1 MKIIGLSG
9 PSGAGKSTICEQFE
23 KFDIPCINTDEIYHS
38 IIVPP
43 SECLDVLCECFGRSI
58 LSQDGTLD
66 RKKLSQLVFEGEDA
80 KDNLEKLNRI
90 SHKYIWAE
98 VNKLIVKY
106 REEKK
111 QAVVIDAPA
120 LFSSQIF
127 VTACDFIISII
138 ADKDIRLERIV
149 QRDHID
155 TQTAK
160 ARLDAQPSD
169 SFFINN
175 SEYYI
180 NNSGDTEYRNKCLAE
195 ILRQEGI
202 TLNEKKDIQT

>member
-23 KFDIPCINTDEIYHS
+23 KFDIPCINTDEVYHS

-43 SECLDVLCECFGRSI
+43 SECLDMLCECFGRSI
-58 LSQDGTLD
+58 LAEDGTLD
-66 RKKLSQLVFEGEDA
+66 RKKLSQLVFEGENS
-80 KDNLEKLNRI
+80 KENLDKLNKI
-90 SHKYIWAE
+90 THKYIWAE
-98 VNKLIVKY
+98 VTKFIVKY
-106 REEKK
+106 KDEKK

-127 VTACDFIISII
+127 VTACDFIISVI
-138 ADKDIRLERIV
+138 ADKDVRLERII
-149 QRDHID
+149 QRDNID
-155 TQTAK
+155 ERTAK
-160 ARLDAQPSD
+160 ARLDSQPSD
-169 SFFINN
+169 SFFIEN

-180 NNSGDTEYRNKCLAE
+180 NNSGDTESRNKRLAE

-202 TLNEKKDIQT
+202 VINEKKDIQD